1 MAVMLMAKAFK
12 IKVGNAGKKLVLI
25 KLADNA
31 NDHGECWPSYQHV
44 ADQCE
49 MSKRSAVYHINSL
62 IDDGLIHRSYRKG
75 PKGNSTNIYVLT
87 LDGAKS
93 APLDNT
99 GLDPSA
105 ESAPPDNTGLDPS
118 AESAPPPSA
127 TAAPPSAESAPPP
140 SAESAPRISHSFESV
155 IEPSKRPREI
165 AAPQQELTPPPEK
178 KQKLVARAKPRFDP
192 TEIIPDGVN
201 AEAWCRWCDWRKSE
215 KKKAITPQSATM
227 QLNKLKLLTPE
238 QQAMTIDHSI
248 ENQYQGLFP
257 EKFTNV
263 SSFQTQREKQ
273 QELSDKRWDYEYM
286 TTF

>member
-1 MAVMLMAKAFK
+1 MQYGLYLNLVKAHEWELSHAQMILF
-12 IKVGNAGKKLVLI
+12 GWLYSLPSWAEGKKIDGQVYFYLSKTKIVQELPSLTSKPDTAYRFILQLI
-25 KLADNA
+25 DKGLIEKSSTKTRMYIRLTEKAKGWNHTTEEVRTDILPSPEEA
-31 NDHGECWPSYQHV
+31 RTAIPTGLGQPSYLGWDSH
-44 ADQCE
+44 
-49 MSKRSAVYHINSL
+49 
-62 IDDGLIHRSYRKG
+62 
-75 PKGNSTNIYVLT
+75 PTNHYI
-87 LDGAKS
+87 S
-93 APLDNT
+93 NQNT
-99 GLDPSA
+99 SITKEGSQKD
-105 ESAPPDNTGLDPS
+105 
-118 AESAPPPSA
+118 
-127 TAAPPSAESAPPP
+127 
-140 SAESAPRISHSFESV
+140 
-155 IEPSKRPREI
+155 

>member
-31 NDHGECWPSYQHV
+31 NDHGVCWPSFQHV

-93 APLDNT
+93 APL
-99 GLDPSA
+99 
-105 ESAPPDNTGLDPS
+105 DNTGLDPS

>member
-49 MSKRSAVYHINSL
+49 MCKRSAVYHINSL

-105 ESAPPDNTGLDPS
+105 ESAPPPS
-118 AESAPPPSA
+118 AESAPPSA